1 MDYIQEELLRQRRIL
16 SVLMTG
22 SQRKEA
28 EATENREDESLSAVQ
43 HVAER
48 TEQSRTAWEAEPEP
62 AQFLQGWTE
71 HGEPRFSGI
80 RTAGFR
86 RGREEGWRGKEALIT
101 EELAT
106 PVRMVPYERAVPE
119 TSADAREISRS
130 IQRDARRYD
139 GGFSIY

>member
-86 RGREEGWRGKEALIT
+86 RGREEGWRGREILNT
-101 EELAT
+101 EEL
-106 PVRMVPYERAVPE
+106 VSSIRMAPYRRAVSE
-119 TSADAREISRS
+119 MTVDARELSRS

>member
-1 MDYIQEELLRQRRIL
+1 M
-16 SVLMTG
+16 LMTG

-86 RGREEGWRGKEALIT
+86 RGREEGWRGREILNT
-101 EELAT
+101 EEL
-106 PVRMVPYERAVPE
+106 VSSIRMAPYRRAVSE
-119 TSADAREISRS
+119 MTVDARELSRS

>member
-1 MDYIQEELLRQRRIL
+1 MDYIQEELLRQKRIL

-43 HVAER
+43 PAAER
-48 TEQSRTAWEAEPEP
+48 TEQSRTAWEAEPALLVQGRTDHSEP
-62 AQFLQGWTE
+62 LFA
-71 HGEPRFSGI
+71 GI
-80 RTAGFR
+80 RKAGFR
-86 RGREEGWRGKEALIT
+86 GVREEGWRGRETLIT
-101 EELAT
+101 EEFAA

-119 TSADAREISRS
+119 TFADARGISRS

>member
-43 HVAER
+43 PVAER
-48 TEQSRTAWEAEPEP
+48 TEQSRTAWEAES
-62 AQFLQGWTE
+62 ALLVQGWTE
-71 HGEPRFSGI
+71 HPEPLSAGI
-80 RTAGFR
+80 RKAGFR
-86 RGREEGWRGKEALIT
+86 GVREEGWRGKEALIT

>member
-1 MDYIQEELLRQRRIL
+1 MDYIREELLRQKRIL
-16 SVLMTG
+16 SVLMIG
-22 SQRKEA
+22 GQRKEP
-28 EATENREDESLSAVQ
+28 EETERGEDKSLSVQ
-43 HVAER
+43 PAAER
-48 TEQSRTAWEAEPEP
+48 TGRLHTAWEAEPEP

-86 RGREEGWRGKEALIT
+86 RGREEGWRGREILNT
-101 EELAT
+101 EEL
-106 PVRMVPYERAVPE
+106 VSSIRMAPYRRAVSE
-119 TSADAREISRS
+119 MTVDARELSRS

>member
-43 HVAER
+43 PVAER
-48 TEQSRTAWEAEPEP
+48 TGRLYTAWEAES
-62 AQFLQGWTE
+62 ALLVQAWTE
-71 HGEPRFSGI
+71 HSEPLSAGI
-80 RTAGFR
+80 RKAGFR
-86 RGREEGWRGKEALIT
+86 GVREEGWRGKEALIT